1 MEDEKGLDLSL
12 ALPCGGSNNS
22 LKGKYGSSS
31 DVRPDEGDRGSKLI
45 NEFKNFLE
53 GGNQQHPLKSEDNF
67 YKNFGKASVD
77 SETSKNSITGETW
90 ATNERRSTEVEEEK
104 RSGVGEKRKVPFNEK
119 CHQKRHEK
127 ETNHP
132 DLTDKSRTSHISIN
146 TCDGSAAENEDVADS
161 EVDGSTSRQVSR
173 YDDVS
178 KCVGASASLSGA
190 RKELHAYGDPSGIEH
205 LGPKR
210 FAVSSEKEFNI
221 SNLPSSYSVPFPSQP
236 TNLVNITY
244 SQSVKDSSLSGAPN
258 LSTYPLP
265 VVIHGMTSGN
275 SERSGIHGMTT
286 GNSERSGIQ
295 TGVPPT
301 FPVMFGYP
309 SVQLPVLDKENSR
322 GIGSHQQQIRSGFSG
337 KNPINSDMPND
348 SRKLNQAA
356 PVNIHKSFESAQFD
370 GRAIEHGKSNRKQHV
385 REEGSISHAEGD
397 LTGNNMTHHLKDTS
411 DQPKA
416 ESFPWEYPAIRPG
429 ITADLKFGGCGT
441 YPNLPWV
448 STTDPSPNGRT
459 ISGVTYRYSPTQIR
473 IVCACHGSHMSPE
486 EFIRHASEDNSSQE
500 SGAGLASLPNSNPAA
515 SAHS

>member
-31 DVRPDEGDRGSKLI
+31 DVRTDEGDRGSKLI

-67 YKNFGKASVD
+67 YKNFGKASAD

-90 ATNERRSTEVEEEK
+90 ATNERRSTEVEEEN
-104 RSGVGEKRKVPFNEK
+104 RSGVGEKRKGPFNEK

-127 ETNHP
+127 ETSHP
-132 DLTDKSRTSHISIN
+132 DLTDKSRTSHISIK

-178 KCVGASASLSGA
+178 KCVVVSGSLSGA
-190 RKELHAYGDPSGIEH
+190 RKELHAFGDPSSKKH

-221 SNLPSSYSVPFPSQP
+221 SNLPNSYNVTFPSQP
-236 TNLVNITY
+236 TNLANMTY
-244 SQSVKDSSLSGAPN
+244 SQSIKDSNLSGAPSV
-258 LSTYPLP
+258 STYPLP
-265 VVIHGMTSGN
+265 VVVHGMTS
-275 SERSGIHGMTT
+275 

-295 TGVPPT
+295 TGVPPN
-301 FPVMFGYP
+301 FPLMFGYP
-309 SVQLPVLDKENSR
+309 AVQIPVLDKENSR
-322 GIGSHQQQIRSGFSG
+322 GIGSHHQQIHSGFSG
-337 KNPINSDMPND
+337 KNPINSDMQND

-356 PVNIHKSFESAQFD
+356 APVIAHKTFESTQYD
-370 GRAIEHGKSNRKQHV
+370 GRAIEHGKTNGKQHV
-385 REEGSISHAEGD
+385 RDEGSISLAEGD
-397 LTGNNMTHHLKDTS
+397 LTGNNITHHVKDTS
-411 DQPKA
+411 DPKA
-416 ESFPWEYPAIRPG
+416 ESFPSEYPAIRPG
-429 ITADLKFGGCGT
+429 IAADLKFGGCGT

-486 EFIRHASEDNSSQE
+486 GFIRHASEENSTPE
-500 SGAGLASLPNSNPAA
+500 SGTGLASLPNSNPAA

>member
-12 ALPCGGSNNS
+12 SLPCGGSNNS
-22 LKGKYGSSS
+22 QKGKYGSSS
-31 DVRPDEGDRGSKLI
+31 DIRTDKGDRGSKLI

-53 GGNQQHPLKSEDNF
+53 GGNQHPLKSEDNF
-67 YKNFGKASVD
+67 YKNFGKASGD

-104 RSGVGEKRKVPFNEK
+104 RSSVGEKRKSPFNEK

-132 DLTDKSRTSHISIN
+132 DLIDKSRTSHSSIN

-161 EVDGSTSRQVSR
+161 EVGGSTSRQVSGH
-173 YDDVS
+173 DDAS
-178 KCVGASASLSGA
+178 KCVAASGSLSGG
-190 RKELHAYGDPSGIEH
+190 RKELHAFGDPSGIER

-221 SNLPSSYSVPFPSQP
+221 SNLPSSYNVPFQTQP
-236 TNLVNITY
+236 ANLAKMTY
-244 SQSVKDSSLSGAPN
+244 AQSVKDSNLSGAPT

-265 VVIHGMTSGN
+265 VMIHGMN
-275 SERSGIHGMTT
+275 SR
-286 GNSERSGIQ
+286 NSDRSGIQ
-295 TGVPPT
+295 TDAPPNL
-301 FPVMFGYP
+301 PLMFGYP
-309 SVQLPVLDKENSR
+309 SVQMPVLDKENSR
-322 GIGSHQQQIRSGFSG
+322 GIGSHHLQVLSGFSG
-337 KNPINSDMPND
+337 KNPINPDIQND

-356 PVNIHKSFESAQFD
+356 ATMNAHKSFESTQYD
-370 GRAIEHGKSNRKQHV
+370 GRAIELGKSNGKQHD
-385 REEGSISHAEGD
+385 REDGSLSHAEGD
-397 LTGNNMTHHLKDTS
+397 LTGNNMAHLVKDAS
-411 DQPKA
+411 NQPKS
-416 ESFPWEYPAIRPG
+416 ESFPSDYPAIRPG
-429 ITADLKFGGCGT
+429 IAADLKFGGCGT

-448 STTDPSPNGRT
+448 STTDPRPNGRT

-486 EFIRHASEDNSSQE
+486 EFIGHATEENSTQE

-515 SAHS
+515 SAQG

>member
-31 DVRPDEGDRGSKLI
+31 DVRTDEGDRGSKLI
-45 NEFKNFLE
+45 KEFKNFLE
-53 GGNQQHPLKSEDNF
+53 GGNQQHPLKSEENF

-90 ATNERRSTEVEEEK
+90 ATNERRSTEVEEEEK
-104 RSGVGEKRKVPFNEK
+104 RSGVGEKRKCPFNEK
-119 CHQKRHEK
+119 CHQKRREK
-127 ETNHP
+127 ENNHP
-132 DLTDKSRTSHISIN
+132 DLSDKSRTSHISIN

-173 YDDVS
+173 YDNVS
-178 KCVGASASLSGA
+178 KSVVESGSLSGA
-190 RKELHAYGDPSGIEH
+190 RKELHAFGDPSGTEH
-205 LGPKR
+205 LDPKR
-210 FAVSSEKEFNI
+210 FAVPLEKEFNI
-221 SNLPSSYSVPFPSQP
+221 SNLPSSYSVPFPSQL
-236 TNLVNITY
+236 TNLANMTY
-244 SQSVKDSSLSGAPN
+244 SQSVKDSNLSGAPS

-275 SERSGIHGMTT
+275 SERSA
-286 GNSERSGIQ
+286 IQ
-295 TGVPPT
+295 TGVPPK
-301 FPVMFGYP
+301 FPLMFGYP
-309 SVQLPVLDKENSR
+309 SVQIPVLDKENSR
-322 GIGSHQQQIRSGFSG
+322 GIDSHHQQIHSGFLG
-337 KNPINSDMPND
+337 KNPTNSDMQND
-348 SRKLNQAA
+348 SRKLNQAT
-356 PVNIHKSFESAQFD
+356 PVNVHKSFESTKYD
-370 GRAIEHGKSNRKQHV
+370 GSAIEHGKSNGKRHV
-385 REEGSISHAEGD
+385 LEEGSISHAEGD
-397 LTGNNMTHHLKDTS
+397 LTGNNITHHVRETS
-411 DQPKA
+411 DQPRA
-416 ESFPWEYPAIRPG
+416 ESFPLEYPAIRPG
-429 ITADLKFGGCGT
+429 IAADLKFGGRGT

-486 EFIRHASEDNSSQE
+486 EFIRHAAEGNSTTQE